1 MKVLILSCNTG
12 EGHNSA
18 ARAIK
23 EIFDNEGIHCE
34 IKDSLAYL
42 SQKAS
47 SFICK
52 WHVRLY
58 KRAPLL
64 FGLGYKAAEYT
75 DKYERS
81 MIYEIMAKGAK
92 KLRKEILAQDY
103 DTVICTHP
111 FSAMTLTR
119 AIKKYKLSLKSYF
132 IATDYTCSPGVSASS
147 LDYYIIPH
155 ESLKEDFINHGISE
169 EKLFAGGIPVSK
181 KLKSLRT
188 SEQSKEEL
196 GIDADKKVI
205 LLVCGSM
212 GCGPMKLIAR
222 RVCQKIK
229 DDEFFVVIC
238 GNNERLYKKLRT
250 LEEAGRVRVLG
261 YTKRLPDYM
270 NAAHLLLTKPG
281 GLSSSEAAANSLP
294 MLLIDAVSG
303 CETHNLRFW
312 VDNNM
317 ALTCDKENFGDFV
330 RELLDSPEKIA
341 AIREKLQEE
350 FKESSA
356 QKIYDFVVKESMVH
370 SK

>member
-18 ARAIK
+18 ARAVK
-23 EIFDNEGIHCE
+23 EVFDKEGIYCE

-42 SQKAS
+42 SKKAS
-47 SFICK
+47 SFICN

-92 KLRKEILAQDY
+92 KLRKDILEQGY

-111 FSAMTLTR
+111 FSAMTLTK
-119 AIKKYKLSLKSYF
+119 AVKKYKLSLKSYF
-132 IATDYTCSPGVSASS
+132 IATDYTCSPGVSASD

-155 ESLKEDFINHGISE
+155 ESLKQDFIDHGIKE
-169 EKLFAGGIPVSK
+169 EKLFAGGIPVSM
-181 KLKSLRT
+181 KLKSLKT
-188 SEQSKEEL
+188 SDISKEEL
-196 GIDADKKVI
+196 GIDVNKKV

-222 RVCQKIK
+222 RVSQKIK
-229 DDEFFVVIC
+229 EDEFFVIIC
-238 GNNERLYKKLRT
+238 GNNKSLYKKLRT
-250 LEEAGRVRVLG
+250 LEKEGQVRVLG

-281 GLSSSEAAANSLP
+281 GLSSSEAAANRLP

-303 CETHNLRFW
+303 CETHNMRFW

-317 ALTCDKENFGDFV
+317 ALTCEKDQFGDYV
-330 RELLDSPEKIA
+330 RLILDNPKKIE
-341 AIREKLQEE
+341 AIRKKLGEE

-356 QKIYDFVVKESMVH
+356 QKIYDFVTKESMAH